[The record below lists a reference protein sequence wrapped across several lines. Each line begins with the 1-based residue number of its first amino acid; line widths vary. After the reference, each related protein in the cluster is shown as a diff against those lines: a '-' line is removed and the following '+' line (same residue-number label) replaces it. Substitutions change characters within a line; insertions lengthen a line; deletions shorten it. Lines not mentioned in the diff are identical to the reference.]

1 MGFCYEIRRI
11 LNEFKKTFY
20 KGKKEFEEEWSI
32 KRKVGF
38 IYYVVIGSIRCA
50 IFLIFMYIIKF
61 LIEWKVQFNENSVIS
76 IAVSSI
82 LLPLIS
88 WGINE
93 IRFKRR

>member
-1 MGFCYEIRRI
+1 
-11 LNEFKKTFY
+11 
-20 KGKKEFEEEWSI
+20 
-32 KRKVGF
+32 
-38 IYYVVIGSIRCA
+38 
-50 IFLIFMYIIKF
+50 MYIIKF